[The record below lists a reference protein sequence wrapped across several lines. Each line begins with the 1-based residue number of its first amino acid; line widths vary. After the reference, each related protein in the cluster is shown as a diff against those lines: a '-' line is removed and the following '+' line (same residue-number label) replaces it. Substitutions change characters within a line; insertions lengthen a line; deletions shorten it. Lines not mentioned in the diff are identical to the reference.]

1 MLPILQ
7 IVETDHRNDKV
18 GEKSIYIYISVC
30 DFDAFMIHLPI
41 HIHTRQM
48 KIILTVYITR
58 NNC

>member
-1 MLPILQ
+1 MVPILQ

-18 GEKSIYIYISVC
+18 GEKSIYISVC
-30 DFDAFMIHLPI
+30 DSDAFMIHLPI
-41 HIHTRQM
+41 HVHTRQM